1 MTLFLLSIIDSIN
14 NMKAVVVQNY
24 NERCVLI
31 QVISLLL
38 KNEKGELLPINFRI
52 NLVQNRV
59 KMKYSLN

>member
-1 MTLFLLSIIDSIN
+1 MTLFLLSIIYSIN
-14 NMKAVVVQNY
+14 NMKAVIVQNY